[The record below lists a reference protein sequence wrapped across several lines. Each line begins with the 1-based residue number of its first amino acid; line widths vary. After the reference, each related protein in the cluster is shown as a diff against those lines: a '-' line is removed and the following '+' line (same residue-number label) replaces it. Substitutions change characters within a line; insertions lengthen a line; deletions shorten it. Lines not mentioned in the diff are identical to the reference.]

1 MHLLELPLLCSKFVP
16 TASHLKWDTLPIR
29 GVGSSWE
36 TFITRTYTLSLK
48 TYFLRVILS
57 KSEEIF
63 GEFVCRSWNFS
74 DFCKLSVFQ
83 YEWLRKQT
91 KKQILVAF

>member
-16 TASHLKWDTLPIR
+16 TASHLKWDTPPIR

-57 KSEEIF
+57 KCEEIF
-63 GEFVCRSWNFS
+63 GEFVC
-74 DFCKLSVFQ
+74 
-83 YEWLRKQT
+83 
-91 KKQILVAF
+91 